1 MARIKYLVSI
11 LLCLSMLSAT
21 AIGERKNST
30 LFFGFYD
37 DPDGESVVPA
47 GANVVITDKINSK
60 VNINVNGDIQTV
72 VFFKIENTFLK
83 HVGPGKIMVPNPNW
97 RDEWET
103 LRKKLDPLVMNG
115 TIAGF
120 FLGDELLCAC
130 VTLDFIGVMAKT
142 VAETYP
148 NTNVWYNEGSGEVV
162 KPKKCTNTTKF
173 YIPSHVSLFSTD
185 IYHYSFEPGW
195 VKRKVKSFY
204 ESYIFPLLEP
214 SSQQAALVP
223 GSFSSTTGGPKDQ
236 PCDSTCYRKMVMQD
250 SEEYFKWA
258 AEDARIG
265 GIFPWH
271 WRGCQT
277 NPDCVSHFDE
287 VGTVDLP
294 NVIAKWKDLAE
305 GIATTTK

>member
-1 MARIKYLVSI
+1 MAWIKYLASI

-21 AIGERKNST
+21 ATVERKNST

-37 DPDGESVVPA
+37 DPDGDAVVPA
-47 GANVVITDKINSK
+47 GANVVITEKINAN
-60 VNINVNGDIQTV
+60 VNVNVNGDIQSV
-72 VFFKIENTFLK
+72 LFFKVESTFLK

-97 RDEWET
+97 RYEWET

-120 FLGDELLCAC
+120 SWATNYYVL
-130 VTLDFIGVMAKT
+130 VSLDFIAVMAKT

-250 SEEYFKWA
+250 SEEYFRWA
-258 AEDARIG
+258 VEDARV
-265 GIFPWH
+265 
-271 WRGCQT
+271 R
-277 NPDCVSHFDE
+277 VSFM
-287 VGTVDLP
+287 
-294 NVIAKWKDLAE
+294 ALA
-305 GIATTTK
+305 GLSNQS